1 MEGGGGL
8 REMREEQAGVATP
21 TEPRVGDPACLTVLP
36 GASPWILR
44 APLPSHRPGQ
54 AGPAVS
60 PLFLLFL
67 PFSATR
73 AGAAGCGQEGGQEAR
88 VTPALCGQGSPGPLS
103 HRGSCH

>member
-1 MEGGGGL
+1 MEGAGGL

-21 TEPRVGDPACLTVLP
+21 TERVTPACLTVLP

-73 AGAAGCGQEGGQEAR
+73 AGAAGCGPEGGQEAR